1 MTDAFDDFINE
12 KRSARE
18 AMREEIQ
25 NAYEQGI
32 IDEETYEAEMEYWA
46 VLDEEDLYDA
56 YDLLEIARETN
67 DPEDWERFRD
77 TGVSP

>member
-25 NAYEQGI
+25 DAYEQGI

-46 VLDEEDLYDA
+46 VLEEEDLYDA
-56 YDLLEIARETN
+56 Y
-67 DPEDWERFRD
+67 EDWERFRD
-77 TGVSP
+77 TGMSP